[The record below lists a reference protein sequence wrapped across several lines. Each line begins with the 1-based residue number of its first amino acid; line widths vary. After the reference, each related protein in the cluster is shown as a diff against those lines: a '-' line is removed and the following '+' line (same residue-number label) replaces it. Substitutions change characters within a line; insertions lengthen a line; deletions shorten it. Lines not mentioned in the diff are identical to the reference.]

1 MDTTEK
7 LEALE
12 PEPASCYAILA
23 FEPSKLKRRS
33 LMKKVN
39 EFEIAPAVMKH
50 IQEGAFLTV
59 AAKRQTNVMTIGWAL
74 VGILWRKPVLMVAV
88 RTGRHTFGLIEEA
101 DSFTVSVPTKDM
113 KKELELCGTL
123 SGRAVDK
130 FKECKLVTRKAQK
143 VGSPVLDI
151 PGYHYEC
158 RRLYKSALDPTMMD
172 KTLDDLY
179 PKKDYHTLY
188 FGEIVAC
195 YQAE

>member
-1 MDTTEK
+1 MRQ
-7 LEALE
+7 L
-12 PEPASCYAILA
+12 
-23 FEPSKLKRRS
+23 
-33 LMKKVN
+33 
-39 EFEIAPAVMKH
+39 
-50 IQEGAFLTV
+50 QGGAFLTV

-74 VGILWRKPVLMVAV
+74 VGILWQKSVMMVAV
-88 RTGRHTFGLIEEA
+88 RNSRHTFDLIEEA
-101 DSFTVSVPTKDM
+101 DSFTVSVPTKDL
-113 KKELELCGTL
+113 KKELELCGTM

-130 FKECKLVTRKAQK
+130 FKECKLATGKAKK
-143 VGSPVLDI
+143 VSSPVLEI

-195 YQAE
+195 YQTD

>member
-1 MDTTEK
+1 MQ
-7 LEALE
+7 
-12 PEPASCYAILA
+12 
-23 FEPSKLKRRS
+23 
-33 LMKKVN
+33 KVN
-39 EFEIAPAVMKH
+39 ALEIAPAVMKH

-74 VGILWRKPVLMVAV
+74 VGILWQKPVMMVAV
-88 RTGRHTFGLIEEA
+88 RNSRHTFGLIEEA
-101 DSFTVSVPTKDM
+101 ESFTVSVPTKDR
-113 KKELELCGTL
+113 KKELDLCGTM

-130 FKECKLVTRKAQK
+130 FKECKLATRKAQK
-143 VGSPVLDI
+143 VSSPVLDI

-172 KTLDDLY
+172 QELEDLY

-195 YQAE
+195 YQTD

>member
-1 MDTTEK
+1 MQK
-7 LEALE
+7 VNALE
-12 PEPASCYAILA
+12 I
-23 FEPSKLKRRS
+23 
-33 LMKKVN
+33 V
-39 EFEIAPAVMKH
+39 PAVMR
-50 IQEGAFLTV
+50 QLQGGAFLTV

-74 VGILWRKPVLMVAV
+74 VGILWGKSVMMVAV
-88 RTGRHTFGLIEEA
+88 RNSRHTFDLIEEA

-113 KKELELCGTL
+113 KKELEFCGTM

-130 FKECKLVTRKAQK
+130 FKECKLATGKAKK
-143 VGSPVLDI
+143 VSSPVLEI

-172 KTLDDLY
+172 KALDDLY

-195 YQAE
+195 YQTD

>member
-1 MDTTEK
+1 
-7 LEALE
+7 
-12 PEPASCYAILA
+12 
-23 FEPSKLKRRS
+23 
-33 LMKKVN
+33 MKKVN
-39 EFEIAPAVMKH
+39 EFEIVPAVM
-50 IQEGAFLTV
+50 QQLQGGVFLTV
-59 AAKRQTNVMTIGWAL
+59 AAKGQTNVMTIGWAL
-74 VGILWRKPVLMVAV
+74 VGILWQRPVMMVAV
-88 RTGRHTFGLIEEA
+88 RNSRHTFDLIEEA

-130 FKECKLVTRKAQK
+130 FKECRLTTRKAQK

-158 RRLYKSALDPTMMD
+158 RRLYQSALDPTMMD
-172 KTLDDLY
+172 KALDELY

-195 YQAE
+195 YQTD